1 MVQGD
6 IHRALGLTDDEA
18 DAIVRLLGREPNHLE
33 LAMYAVM
40 WSEHCSYK
48 SSRVHLKRLPTDG
61 PHVLVG
67 PGENAGVVDA
77 GGGLAVALRIES
89 HNHPSAI
96 EPYQGAATG
105 VGGILRDIFTMGAR
119 PIALMDPL
127 RFGPL
132 SDPRSRWIA
141 TGVISGISGYG
152 NSVGVPT
159 VGGEITFDE
168 CYADNPLVNV
178 LCCGVLPIDRLV
190 LGRASG
196 EGNLAVLLGSLTGR
210 DGIGGV
216 SVLASA
222 GFGPDAEVEQAKRP
236 NVQVGDPFEEKRLIE
251 ACLQLLDEALLV
263 GIQDLGGAGL
273 TCATSETASRGGVGM
288 DVDVTAVPRREPG
301 MEPWEVMTSESQER
315 MLAIVTPE
323 VLDRV
328 FDVCR
333 KWEVRATVVGRVT
346 GTGQL
351 RILDGWDGPVLADV
365 PAVTLHDDAPLYH
378 RPMSPPVDL
387 AARGAD
393 DPANLGALP
402 DCGADLL
409 ALLMDPS
416 WVYRQYDH
424 QLFLNTVVAPGG
436 DAALLR
442 LAAPGVPA
450 PAGPARGL
458 ALSTD
463 GNARWCS
470 LDPRAGT
477 ALVVAESTLNVAC
490 VGARPVALVNC
501 LNFGNPEHP
510 EVMWQLSEAIDGM
523 AAACRALSV
532 PVIGGNVSLYNESRG
547 RDIDPTPV
555 VGVLGLVD
563 QLRRRPPGI
572 GLVEGSHLLVIGA
585 VGVRAA
591 GDGVAAD
598 GAAADGAAPAAPD
611 HDGGVAASPSAV
623 SLGGSRWAVDLH
635 GHRGGRL
642 PSLDLDLHGRLLA
655 LVSDLVGGAVSLVDG
670 VHDVS
675 DGGLGVALAEMAV
688 RSEVGF
694 RVDGIADHLALF
706 GEGPSRVVVSV
717 PAPALNE
724 VQTRAAAASLGV
736 VELGRAGGDRLVVD
750 GLLEISLADARAAWL
765 GALPEALGVVATAG
779 SGAPT

>member
-1 MVQGD
+1 MAGE
-6 IHRALGLTDDEA
+6 IHRALGLTDEEA
-18 DAIVRLLGREPNHLE
+18 EAIEHLLGREPNHLE
-33 LAMYAVM
+33 LAMYSVM

-48 SSRVHLKRLPTDG
+48 SSRLHLKRLPTEG
-61 PHVLVG
+61 RRVLVG

-127 RFGPL
+127 RFGPAE
-132 SDPRSRWIA
+132 DPRARWIA

-159 VGGEITFDE
+159 VGGEIVFDE
-168 CYADNPLVNV
+168 CFADNPLVNV
-178 LCCGVLPIDRLV
+178 LCCGVLPADRLV

-196 EGNLAVLLGSLTGR
+196 VGNLAVLLGSRTGR

-222 GFGPDAEVEQAKRP
+222 GFSDDAAAEQSKRP

-251 ACLQLLDEALLV
+251 ACLQLLDEGLVV

-288 DVDVTAVPRREPG
+288 DVDVSAVPRREPG

-323 VLDRV
+323 SLERVLE
-328 FDVCR
+328 VCR
-333 KWEVRATVVGRVT
+333 RWEVRATVVGRVT
-346 GTGQL
+346 DTGRL
-351 RILDGWDGPVLADV
+351 RILEGFGGEVLADV
-365 PAVTLHDDAPLYH
+365 AAVTLHDDAPVYD
-378 RPMSPPVDL
+378 RPLLPPADL
-387 AARGAD
+387 EARRAD
-393 DPANLGALP
+393 DPSRIPAPA
-402 DCGADLL
+402 DCGPNLL
-409 ALLMDPS
+409 ALLEDPS

-424 QLFLNTVVAPGG
+424 QLFLNTVVGPGRG

-442 LAAPGVPA
+442 LAGPGVPSE
-450 PAGPARGL
+450 PGHRRGL

-463 GNARWCS
+463 GNSRWCS
-470 LDPRAGT
+470 LDPRQGT
-477 ALVVAESTLNVAC
+477 ALVVAESALNVAC
-490 VGARPVALVNC
+490 VGAEPVALVNC

-523 AAACRALSV
+523 SEACLGLSI

-555 VGVLGLVD
+555 VGTLGLVD
-563 QLRRRPPGI
+563 RLERRPAGI
-572 GLVEGSHLLVIGA
+572 GLVAGSRIVLVG
-585 VGVRAA
+585 AA
-591 GDGVAAD
+591 GAAGPV
-598 GAAADGAAPAAPD
+598 GAAAPAGGVRDTAPAPTAAAAPPPPAPPPPA
-611 HDGGVAASPSAV
+611 HPS
-623 SLGGSRWAVDLH
+623 
-635 GHRGGRL
+635 
-642 PSLDLDLHGRLLA
+642 
-655 LVSDLVGGAVSLVDG
+655 
-670 VHDVS
+670 
-675 DGGLGVALAEMAV
+675 
-688 RSEVGF
+688 
-694 RVDGIADHLALF
+694 
-706 GEGPSRVVVSV
+706 
-717 PAPALNE
+717 PAPAGPSTSTATAVGAFPPWTWSFTVACSGWSPPWWPAPTTWWTGSTTYLTA
-724 VQTRAAAASLGV
+724 VSGWLWPRWPS
-736 VELGRAGGDRLVVD
+736 RAGWASGCLTWTAT
-750 GLLEISLADARAAWL
+750 SPCSANAP
-765 GALPEALGVVATAG
+765 PEWC
-779 SGAPT
+779 